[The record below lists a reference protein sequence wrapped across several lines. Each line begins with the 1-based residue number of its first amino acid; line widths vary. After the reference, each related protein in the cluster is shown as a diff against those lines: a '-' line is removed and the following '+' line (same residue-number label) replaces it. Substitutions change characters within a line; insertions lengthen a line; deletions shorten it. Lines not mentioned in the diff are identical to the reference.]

1 MQEWVSTRGV
11 MFTAT
16 HLLRRRR
23 FLPLF
28 VTQLFNAFNDNLY
41 KTTMVLFVV
50 YAVYNDETTESSF
63 SSLASALFILPFF
76 ILSALAGQLADMR
89 DKAKIIRTVKMCE
102 IGLMMI
108 GAAGLYMAWRGIMVH
123 TVAIP
128 LLLLALF
135 LTGVQSTFLGPIK
148 YAILPQHL
156 KKDEVLAGTGLVEAG
171 TYIAILMGTILAGP
185 LAVDYTGWAAMGII
199 VVSCIGYM
207 ISRQIP
213 PAPPL
218 GEIEKLDWHV
228 LRASV
233 KLVRDTMHNAEVYY
247 AILAISFFWTIGAV
261 LFIQFP
267 PLAKNTIMASPE
279 VASLFLVVFSI
290 GVAIGS
296 VAVNALLK
304 GKVSA
309 RYSPASVIVMG
320 LFVVAFYVVAKLW
333 EADQPA
339 DLLDVAEFIA
349 WPMASLLMLCLLG
362 ISVAGGMFVVP
373 LYAFLTTRVSPD
385 KASRTIAANNIVN
398 SGAMVGG
405 SLLAMALSAVG
416 VPITEQILLCAAM
429 CLFSAWLAKRLI
441 AAENEAA
448 EIAAGA
454 I

>member
-1 MQEWVSTRGV
+1 MLTS
-11 MFTAT
+11 T

-50 YAVYNDETTESSF
+50 YAVYSDPATEASF
-63 SSLASALFILPFF
+63 SALASGLFILPFF

-89 DKAKIIRTVKMCE
+89 DKAKIIRTVKLCE
-102 IGLMMI
+102 IGLMII
-108 GAAGLYMAWRGIMVH
+108 GACGLYMAWKGIMVH

-135 LTGVQSTFLGPIK
+135 LTGVQSTFLV
-148 YAILPQHL
+148 LLQ
-156 KKDEVLAGTGLVEAG
+156 VLAGTGLVEAG
-171 TYIAILMGTILAGP
+171 TYIAILVGTILAGP
-185 LAVDYTGWAAMGII
+185 IAVDYTGWAATGII
-199 VVSCIGYM
+199 VVSCIGYLV
-207 ISRQIP
+207 SRQVP

-218 GEIEKLDWHV
+218 GEVEKLDWHI

-233 KLVRDTMHNAEVYY
+233 KLVRDTMHNPEVYY

-279 VASLFLVVFSI
+279 VASVFLVVFSI

-304 GKVSA
+304 GRVSA
-309 RYSPASVIVMG
+309 RYSPVSVIVMG

-333 EADQPA
+333 QADQP
-339 DLLDVAEFIA
+339 DTLLSVSEFLA
-349 WPMASLLMLCLLG
+349 WPMASVLLLCLLG

-405 SLLAMALSAVG
+405 SLAAMALSAAG
-416 VPITEQILLCAAM
+416 VPIAEQVLLCAAM
-429 CLFSAWLAKRLI
+429 CLFSAWLGKRLV

-448 EIAAGA
+448 EAAVAAGA
-454 I
+454 